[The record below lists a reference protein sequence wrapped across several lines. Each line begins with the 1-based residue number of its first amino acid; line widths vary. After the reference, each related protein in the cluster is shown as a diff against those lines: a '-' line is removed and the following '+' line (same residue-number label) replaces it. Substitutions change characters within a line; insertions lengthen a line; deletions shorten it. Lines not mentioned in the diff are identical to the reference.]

1 MDGHF
6 QTFLFLKLVVDTFFL
21 SHYFRRT
28 SIIRYLP
35 TFWEI
40 VVYITNVYQVTKGMK
55 YLIFWC
61 NVTVVTSVW
70 KVFDFCTPIYGRNLE
85 LVMDYA
91 RYRGGDVSDVC
102 AHVTGCVDQSRARM
116 DERQAIRGASSP
128 AGLRCRWSVRHL
140 AAARADNS
148 QALVVFNH
156 PTNRPHDSYY
166 YTLWLYYLLTYSF
179 SMKLK

>member
-1 MDGHF
+1 M
-6 QTFLFLKLVVDTFFL
+6 
-21 SHYFRRT
+21 
-28 SIIRYLP
+28 
-35 TFWEI
+35 
-40 VVYITNVYQVTKGMK
+40 
-55 YLIFWC
+55 
-61 NVTVVTSVW
+61 
-70 KVFDFCTPIYGRNLE
+70 FDFCTYIYGTNLE

-140 AAARADNS
+140 TAAEPPDNS

-156 PTNRPHDSYY
+156 PTSQPHDSYY
-166 YTLWLYYLLTYSF
+166 STLRLYYLLLYPVSLE
-179 SMKLK
+179 MKNNVVDLCE